1 MGQLT
6 EDMKRVVNEQR
17 LAFAATVCAD
27 GTANLSPK
35 GTIAVLD
42 DDHLMFAD
50 LASPRTVENL
60 RRNGSIEL
68 NVVDPVTRTGYRF
81 KGRGAVIGEGERF
94 EQLVASYGT
103 GDRAVARPRER
114 IRHVIVVEL
123 DRCLPLISPAYD
135 SGATEAE
142 VSERW
147 EAYFTR
153 LWSER
158 RIGRAMTE

>member
-50 LASPRTVENL
+50 LASPQTVENL
-60 RRNGSIEL
+60 RHNASLEL
-68 NVVDPVTRTGYRF
+68 NVVDVVRRTGYRF
-81 KGRGAVIGEGERF
+81 KGRAVVHGDGERF
-94 EQLVASYGT
+94 EQLLASYASG
-103 GDRAVARPRER
+103 RHVVAEPRER
-114 IRHVIVVEL
+114 IRHIVVVEL
-123 DRCLPLISPAYD
+123 ERCLPLISPAYD
-135 SGATEAE
+135 TGATEADIT
-142 VSERW
+142 ERW
-147 EAYFTR
+147 VAYFTR
-153 LWSER
+153 LWAGR
-158 RIGRAMTE
+158 R